1 MPESNPDRPMLDLT
15 TLSQLRLIPI
25 PRLAAGGRWRVEAM
39 RSLSEPCL
47 LWFTKGQG
55 RIIVGGVTRGY
66 TAHNAVFI
74 PPGTM
79 HGFEVGQGVF
89 GTAVF
94 FGRGTDVTLPAQA
107 HHLRVRDID
116 AQQEINVTLDRIQ
129 RELDSP
135 APGAQRAA
143 RHYLG
148 LLGVWLERQIAREVV
163 EAPRPDAAQRL
174 VARYAALVE
183 REFRSAMGV
192 ADYAAALGVTP
203 THLTRCCKQANGRAA
218 HDLLKDRRLFEARRM
233 LAETRL
239 PVAEIG
245 QSLGFNSP
253 AYFSR
258 AFQHLTGQ
266 SPTAFRRAR

>member
-1 MPESNPDRPMLDLT
+1 MLDLT
-15 TLSQLRLIPI
+15 HLSQLRLVPI

-55 RIIVGGVTRGY
+55 RIIVQGTTRGY
-66 TAHNAVFI
+66 TAHNAVFL

-94 FGRGTDVTLPAQA
+94 FGRGSDVTLPALP
-107 HHLRVRDID
+107 HHLRIRD
-116 AQQEINVTLDRIQ
+116 AQAQTEMNITLDMIQ
-129 RELDSP
+129 RELDST
-135 APGAQRAA
+135 APGAKRAA
-143 RHYLG
+143 RHHLG
-148 LLGVWLERQIAREVV
+148 LLGVWLERQIAREAD
-163 EAPRPDAAQRL
+163 EAPRPDAAHRL

-183 REFRSAMGV
+183 REFRSDMRV

-203 THLTRCCKQANGRAA
+203 THLTRCCRAANGRAA

-233 LAETRL
+233 LAETRM

-245 QSLGFNSP
+245 QSLGFHSP

-258 AFQHLTGQ
+258 AFAHLTGQ
-266 SPTAFRRAR
+266 SPSGFRRGR